1 MEEKVQKLSEGM
13 DFIEEATSF
22 SNESLSF
29 TDIDEIEIS
38 ESERKPSP
46 YRIRGVAK
54 GCFAPIG
61 EFSRNKR
68 WYSENL
74 WPTVLKNPEF
84 QERLKSRSI
93 LGCIMH
99 EDKLVDDFDIS
110 QGKVSHIVTVLEVR
124 ENPKTNKPYLYGELE
139 ILDTPAGRILEAM
152 YKGGANLY
160 VSSRA
165 AGKLFP
171 AGPGLD
177 YSIIRPEQY
186 HVHTFDIVCRPGFLQ
201 AKPAFESVDPTPLVN
216 MTSEGVDKTAETQ
229 DTTMNKV
236 SEVVKESLNT
246 ETSIEENE
254 TLAHLSS
261 QLTKLTKIVEKVVGD
276 VYELPEESSIEE
288 GRKPG
293 ESDEEMKT
301 RLHKELVHQADDK
314 ADKAREKGDWKEYKK
329 QHDKL
334 DKLDDI
340 SPVYNAYASE
350 DLRKAAIPAVLQ
362 LLKESDMSEEAF
374 SNILDTIMKGLKQ

>member
-22 SNESLSF
+22 SNESLSY
-29 TDIDEIEIS
+29 TDMEEIQIS

-46 YRIRGVAK
+46 YKILGVAK

-74 WPTVLKNPEF
+74 WPTVLQNPEF
-84 QERLKSRSI
+84 QSRLKSRSI

-110 QGKVSHIVTVLEVR
+110 QGKVSHIVSVLEVK
-124 ENPKTNKPYLYGELE
+124 EDQKTGKPFLYGELE

-177 YSIIRPEQY
+177 YSIVKPEQY
-186 HVHTFDIVCRPGFLQ
+186 HVHTFDIVCRPGFLK
-201 AKPAFESVDPTPLVN
+201 ARPMYEEVPTP
-216 MTSEGVDKTAETQ
+216 
-229 DTTMNKV
+229 KV
-236 SEVVKESLNT
+236 SMTNEKVEESLNT
-246 ETSIEENE
+246 SVNENKEVKDNIEENE
-254 TLAHLSS
+254 TIAHLSS

-276 VYELPEESSIEE
+276 VYELPENVDSIEE

-340 SPVYNAYASE
+340 SPVANAYASE